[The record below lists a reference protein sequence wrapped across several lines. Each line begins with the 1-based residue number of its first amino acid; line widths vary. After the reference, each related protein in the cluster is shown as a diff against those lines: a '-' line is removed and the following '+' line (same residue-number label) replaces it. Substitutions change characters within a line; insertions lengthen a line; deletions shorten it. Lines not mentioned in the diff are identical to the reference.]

1 MEKITQQTVSDDCY
15 TCRIKEFGYPNIW
28 DCWKGELSLLCLRT
42 CIIFFLIIF
51 FQIDFPSHAFDI
63 EYKIPQAAKTTV
75 HHSVETLEKPLRE
88 RLLAILS
95 KDSTIGYVHLF

>member
-1 MEKITQQTVSDDCY
+1 MVGTVL
-15 TCRIKEFGYPNIW
+15 
-28 DCWKGELSLLCLRT
+28 KGFHHVW
-42 CIIFFLIIF
+42 FFF

-75 HHSVETLEKPLRE
+75 HHSIETLEKPLRE

-95 KDSTIGYVHLF
+95 KDNTVGYVHLFLSMVSLYVTICG